1 MYSPEFS
8 VKTYLTIS
16 LMFAASLI
24 ASVVI
29 IGSPVFNWIFGMIA
43 ISTAFMAIAQ
53 SMLNQKRA

>member
-43 ISTAFMAIAQ
+43 ISTAFTAIAQ
-53 SMLNQKRA
+53 FHA